1 MSSIYSGADRKNYF
15 RALLTNTAYYYPCDK
30 SLSEEFK
37 ALHKA
42 VSSPYASALDKAR
55 FKHAI
60 CSICFPQSLE
70 IQYCNLWIFIATIF
84 GAIMP

>member
-1 MSSIYSGADRKNYF
+1 MSFIDSGADRKNYF

-60 CSICFPQSLE
+60 CSICFPQSAAVE
-70 IQYCNLWIFIATIF
+70 KVDT
-84 GAIMP
+84 GG